1 MNKSFRSAGTILL
14 MFCIIF
20 TLAACGQRNSQP
32 EATAPIEENHQVVVE
47 TAPPSPTPSATPTPS
62 LPPATVT
69 TVPMPMPS
77 VSPTVSVTNSPSP
90 VPGAVADPGAS
101 PAVSP
106 SVSPSPTPSA
116 APVYSADAAFAST
129 IQPDTSL
136 VPANML
142 PGYIN
147 ANGVVLR
154 GGPSGSAVILG
165 TFDIGT
171 IVSIVAVENGWT
183 EVYIDGVMG
192 YVKSEYV
199 THGISA
205 NVPAGSSSYVM
216 DSGSSSAQVV
226 IPDGGYDS
234 VTVIA
239 GNQNQNVND
248 GWNPNLGIMPD

>member
-1 MNKSFRSAGTILL
+1 MNKTLRFAGIILL
-14 MFCIIF
+14 MFCLMF

-32 EATAPIEENHQVVVE
+32 EPTPDENRQVVVE
-47 TAPPSPTPSATPTPS
+47 TAPPSPTPTPTPTPS

-77 VSPTVSVTNSPSP
+77 VSPTVSVTNTPTVDGSEAGSPN
-90 VPGAVADPGAS
+90 AS

-106 SVSPSPTPSA
+106 SASPSPSPSA

-129 IQPDTSL
+129 IKPDTAN
-136 VPANML
+136 VPANTIT
-142 PGYIN
+142 GYIN

-171 IVSIVAVENGWT
+171 PVDIVGSENGWT
-183 EVYIDGVMG
+183 EVYVSGVMG
-192 YVKSEYV
+192 YVKDEYV
-199 THGISA
+199 TYGSA
-205 NVPAGSSSYVM
+205 YVNYGPSTYIT
-216 DSGSSSAQVV
+216 DSGSSEAQVV

-234 VTVIA
+234 VTVIS
-239 GNQNQNVND
+239 GIQNQQDN
-248 GWNPNLGIMPD
+248 WNPNLGIKPD

>member
-1 MNKSFRSAGTILL
+1 MNKTIRSAGAVLL
-14 MFCIIF
+14 MFCLIF

-32 EATAPIEENHQVVVE
+32 EATPPVEENKQVVVE
-47 TAPPSPTPSATPTPS
+47 TAPPSPTPTPTPTPS

-90 VPGAVADPGAS
+90 DPAASPAVGAS

-106 SVSPSPTPSA
+106 SVSPSPTPAA

-136 VPANML
+136 LPANTL

-154 GGPSGSAVILG
+154 GGPNGSAVILG

-171 IVSIVAVENGWT
+171 IVAIIGVENGWT

-199 THGISA
+199 THGVSA
-205 NVPAGSSSYVM
+205 NVPIGPSSYTT
-216 DSGSSSAQVV
+216 DSGSSAAQVV

-234 VTVIA
+234 VTVVT
-239 GNQNQNVND
+239 GNQNVNPND
-248 GWNPNLGIMPD
+248 TWNPNLGIMPD